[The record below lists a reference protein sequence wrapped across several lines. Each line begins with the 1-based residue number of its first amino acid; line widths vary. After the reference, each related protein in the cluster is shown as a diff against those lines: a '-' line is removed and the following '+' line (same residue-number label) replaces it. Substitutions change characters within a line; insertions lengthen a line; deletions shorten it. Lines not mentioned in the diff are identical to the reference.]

1 MMLWLVTWNADD
13 YCDRG
18 SLTKMYYNDG
28 HPYDSNVIPVIWA
41 TFWISGCRFGSTH
54 SVVESPALG
63 ILFFGMIS
71 ESRFVDTHSVVEH
84 TDSWHTNLLA

>member
-1 MMLWLVTWNADD
+1 MYLNAGAT
-13 YCDRG
+13 Y
-18 SLTKMYYNDG
+18 S
-28 HPYDSNVIPVIWA
+28 SNVIPIICA

-54 SVVESPALG
+54 SVVETQALK
-63 ILFFGMIS
+63 ILFFGMVS